1 MDHRHGNPLLLL
13 DNSSM
18 TSVLGQGEFSLRN
31 MSFDETRAILEM
43 FGEDEVCKGFIDTS
57 IEQVIFGYLGIGR
70 KNYRFKE
77 VRHLAVGQEALVFKL
92 YVTPSETQP
101 IILSEDGLEAKKIQ
115 NVYVYCQYLTRV
127 R

>member
-18 TSVLGQGEFSLRN
+18 TNVLGQGEFSLRN

-43 FGEDEVCKGFIDTS
+43 FGEDEVCKGFIDAS

-70 KNYRFKE
+70 KNYRFRE
-77 VRHLAVGQEALVFKL
+77 VRHMAVGQEALVFKL

-101 IILSEDGLEAKKIQ
+101 IIRSEDGVEAKKIQ

-127 R
+127 K